1 MPDLMTRLD
10 ELTQRVTNR
19 LLWALPGD
27 TIQVPTDVPV
37 VSFTFDDV
45 PDTALTA
52 GADILERYEARGT
65 FYIAGGLVGTV
76 EPERRLIDAQGCWA
90 LAERGHEVA
99 CHTYAHPNIR
109 HLTPRA
115 LAEDLDR
122 NARFLADAIPGFAP
136 ANFAFPYN
144 AGSFAARPELAR
156 RFRTSRGGGEGIN
169 RGPTDRTFLKGV
181 AIQQPDESA
190 LALTAMIDDL
200 VKNPGWLVFYTHDV
214 ADRPTPYGTTPKVFE
229 TLVAHARSCGC
240 ALLTIDQALD
250 RTDPQR
256 PRL

>member
-19 LLWALPGD
+19 LLWALPGE
-27 TIQVPTDVPV
+27 TIHVPTDVPV

-52 GADILERYEARGT
+52 GAEILERYDARGT
-65 FYIAGGLVGTV
+65 FYIAGGLLGSV
-76 EPERRLIDAQGCWA
+76 EPQRRLIDAEGCRA
-90 LAERGHEVA
+90 LAARGHEVA

-109 HLTPRA
+109 HLSRRA
-115 LAEDLDR
+115 LGADLDR
-122 NARFLADAIPGFAP
+122 NADALAAIMPGFVP
-136 ANFAFPYN
+136 SNFAFPYN
-144 AGSFAARPELAR
+144 AGSFSARPELAR
-156 RFRTSRGGGEGIN
+156 RFRTARGGGEGIN
-169 RGPTDRTFLKGV
+169 RGVTDRTFLKGV

-214 ADRPTPYGTTPKVFE
+214 SERPTPYGTTPAVFE

-240 ALLTIDQALD
+240 ALLTVDEALD
-250 RTDPQR
+250 GMAPESLRS
-256 PRL
+256 